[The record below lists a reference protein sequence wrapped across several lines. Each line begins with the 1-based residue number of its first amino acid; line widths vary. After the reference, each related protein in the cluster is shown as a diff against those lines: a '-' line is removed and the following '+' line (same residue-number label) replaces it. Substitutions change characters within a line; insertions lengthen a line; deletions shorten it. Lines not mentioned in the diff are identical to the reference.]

1 MKKPSQFTWTE
12 AQYQE
17 YLKRTGQPEPTG
29 ESKGQKN
36 QHENHC
42 NQDNLGV
49 VPSIMARGGSI
60 KTPVWTQS
68 EDRQLSVLYL
78 QMRQG
83 KIKQTEIAVV
93 LKRSVAACAC
103 RAGELGISTPRGK
116 WKRPEPNRKVEKAK
130 ITSAE
135 RSEITRE
142 WHKNNIHPM
151 KGKPVPQNVRDAI
164 SKANDGRK
172 VPPERTMRQL
182 KTRLARFGTLANKNF
197 RGSWK
202 AGWREIGGKRIYAR
216 SRWEA
221 NYARYL
227 EFLKKHNQLAE
238 WEHEPE
244 TFWFEKIKRGCR
256 SYLPDFRVTHIAGN
270 IEYHEVKGW
279 MDDRSKTKIRRMA
292 KYHPAVTLI
301 VRDSTWFKAN
311 RLRLRGLITGW
322 EDGKV

>member
-1 MKKPSQFTWTE
+1 
-12 AQYQE
+12 
-17 YLKRTGQPEPTG
+17 
-29 ESKGQKN
+29 
-36 QHENHC
+36 
-42 NQDNLGV
+42 
-49 VPSIMARGGSI
+49 
-60 KTPVWTQS
+60 
-68 EDRQLSVLYL
+68 
-78 QMRQG
+78 
-83 KIKQTEIAVV
+83 
-93 LKRSVAACAC
+93 
-103 RAGELGISTPRGK
+103 
-116 WKRPEPNRKVEKAK
+116 
-130 ITSAE
+130 
-135 RSEITRE
+135 
-142 WHKNNIHPM
+142 M